1 MRKLGLE
8 IIVEHLRHE
17 ETRWDA
23 ILELKLFQDKKEIPT
38 LIALLKDPDWVI
50 RWCIAEKLGDL
61 ADPIAL
67 PELAKLL
74 SDPDP
79 HVRKN
84 VQKAIQ
90 KFQARAIPIIAPY
103 LHHRN
108 LDVRKNVYG
117 LIYNLQESAI
127 PAIEKV
133 VFAHGKIVASQLIH
147 ILWAIGGPL
156 AEKSLIRLLDV
167 PSLQKQLIL
176 LLGNMK
182 VKAAF
187 PRLISL
193 YGISRLKKTTLFA
206 FRCIG
211 EVPFFE
217 FIIHTCLHGSKENQ
231 ERAEDIIQ
239 KIGKHILQSLI
250 NALPSEVKHTEK
262 LLGIIE
268 EINAAEALPFLA
280 KYKATDPNSAKLIK
294 AFIQKHHESLPNTQ
308 KDKGFFGF
316 LDEFF

>member
-8 IIVEHLRHE
+8 LIVDHLRHE

-38 LIALLKDPDWVI
+38 LISLLKDSDWVI

-61 ADPIAL
+61 GDASAL
-67 PELAKLL
+67 PDLAKLL
-74 SDPDP
+74 ADPDQ

-103 LHHRN
+103 LHHRHIE
-108 LDVRKNVYG
+108 VRKSVYY

-133 VFAHGKIVASQLIH
+133 VFAHGKIVASRLIH

-167 PSLQKQLIL
+167 PALQKQLIL

-182 VKAAF
+182 VQAAF

-211 EVPFFE
+211 EAPFFE
-217 FIIHTCLHGSKENQ
+217 FIIRTLLHGSKENQ
-231 ERAEDIIQ
+231 ERAEEVIQ
-239 KIGKHILQSLI
+239 KVGKHILQSLV
-250 NALPSEVKHTEK
+250 NTLHTEPHHTEK
-262 LLGIIE
+262 LLDIIE
-268 EINAAEALPFLA
+268 KISAADALELLS
-280 KYKATDPNSAKLIK
+280 KQKASNPNVAKLIK
-294 AFIQKHHESLPNTQ
+294 AFIQHHHKSLPSTQ
-308 KDKGFFGF
+308 KEKGFFGF